1 MVQPMLLQPAFKDYL
16 WGGER
21 LKTDFGKQTA
31 IAPLAESW
39 ELSCHPDGESTIASG
54 PFAGQTL
61 AAALQAQPELLG
73 SAVDAQDGFPL
84 MIKLIDAKQSLSV
97 QVHPDDEYAA
107 RVEHSRGKT
116 EMWVIVDCEPG
127 AELLYGFSR
136 PVTREELARRIKDG
150 TLLEVAGHAP
160 VHPGDV
166 FFIPAGTLHA
176 IGAGILIAEI
186 QQSSNVTYRVYDYDR
201 RDKNGNTRPLHIEK
215 ALDVLRLTPS
225 PAAGRPQGQP
235 ERLPGCTRTLLQSC
249 GYFTVTRMDVDG
261 TCGITVGGDR
271 FAHLLCIDGEGEL
284 ICGDT
289 RLPVTKG
296 GSVFLPAGC
305 GDVTL
310 CGKLTLLHT
319 TP

>member
-1 MVQPMLLQPAFKDYL
+1 MAQPMLLQPAFKDYL

-136 PVTREELARRIKDG
+136 PVTREELACRIKDG

-201 RDKNGNTRPLHIEK
+201 RDKNGNTRPLLSLIHI
-215 ALDVLRLTPS
+215 
-225 PAAGRPQGQP
+225 
-235 ERLPGCTRTLLQSC
+235 
-249 GYFTVTRMDVDG
+249 
-261 TCGITVGGDR
+261 
-271 FAHLLCIDGEGEL
+271 
-284 ICGDT
+284 
-289 RLPVTKG
+289 
-296 GSVFLPAGC
+296 
-305 GDVTL
+305 
-310 CGKLTLLHT
+310 
-319 TP
+319 